1 MSRFVIAIAGALFV
15 QSSALANLEISD
27 VKARYSPN
35 GPERKSLEVVPG
47 DAIHF
52 SFRMNGLALDGDRK
66 TDAAVEMEISDS
78 SGKLLAQQK
87 SPSLRI
93 QPFLGKSLDGS
104 AFINVPAQ
112 FPPGNYKLKV
122 TVVDQISK

>member
-93 QPFLGKSLDGS
+93 QLHCAPSAGPVTCTLLDHARSLSLCLGHDVRFL
-104 AFINVPAQ
+104 P
-112 FPPGNYKLKV
+112 
-122 TVVDQISK
+122 T